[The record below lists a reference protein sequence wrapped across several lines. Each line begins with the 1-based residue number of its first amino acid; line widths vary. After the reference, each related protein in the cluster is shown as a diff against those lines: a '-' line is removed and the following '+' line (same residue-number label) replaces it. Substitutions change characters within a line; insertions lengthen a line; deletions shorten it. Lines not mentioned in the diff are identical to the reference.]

1 MERKEVDKETR
12 ETKNTKNI
20 VYWIVGIGILLAII
34 AFAGG
39 FFNHEGSVTPGT
51 DTNTGTVLSD
61 TVAGDPM
68 SDTLATDTQR

>member
-1 MERKEVDKETR
+1 MDRKEIDQETR

-39 FFNHEGSVTPGT
+39 LFNHGGDVAPGAT
-51 DTNTGTVLSD
+51 TSPGTVLSD
-61 TVAGDPM
+61 TVAGDRM